1 MTEHTKW
8 AVEFTA
14 DASVVHADGSID
26 EELA

>member
-1 MTEHTKW
+1 MTENTKW

-14 DASVVHADGSID
+14 DASVVHADGTTD